1 MEERLRERITENQT
15 IKPPSVK
22 KRMRNVINMN
32 TNIKV
37 KESKCYEYW
46 IPKHNLHTMA
56 ESAIYIREH
65 GIKSVNQLDEYIQ
78 KAADESQNI
87 QKKIKAIDKE
97 MQMYSTT
104 MKKVHTVK
112 KYRAHATRNIS
123 LIHLTMHF

>member
-1 MEERLRERITENQT
+1 MLRILDTQ
-15 IKPPSVK
+15 
-22 KRMRNVINMN
+22 
-32 TNIKV
+32 
-37 KESKCYEYW
+37 
-46 IPKHNLHTMA
+46 TMA
-56 ESAIYIREH
+56 ESVIYIREH